1 MALSHSPKISTDGL
15 VLCLDAGNPKSYPG
29 SGTTWTDLSGNGNN
43 GTLTNGPTYSS
54 SNGGS
59 IVFDGTNAYVR
70 IPYNSNLN
78 PTTITVSA
86 WIKRNQVVNFAHFI
100 GLPINNSTWNPP
112 YLSYGVEY
120 IGTTDTISFT
130 LGFTDNTFAYTNASA
145 YGNNRWFYFAA
156 TYDQS
161 NVKVYI
167 DGALITTRAET
178 KTLYNSTADFYIGA
192 INTSSQYPLNGN
204 IAQVSIYN
212 KALTAAEIQ
221 QNYNATK
228 GRYIN

>member
-1 MALSHSPKISTDGL
+1 MAIYSGPGMVTDGL
-15 VLCLDAGNPKSYPG
+15 VLCLDAADSLSYPG
-29 SGTTWTDLSGNGNN
+29 SGTTWYDLSGNGND
-43 GTLTNGPTYSS
+43 GSLVNGPTYGSV
-54 SNGGS
+54 NGGS
-59 IVFDGTNAYVR
+59 IVFDGSNDYVI

-86 WIKRNQVVNFAHFI
+86 WIKRNQAVSYAHFI
-100 GLPINNSTWNPP
+100 GLPINNSTWNYP
-112 YLSYGVEY
+112 YMSYGVEY
-120 IGTTDTISFT
+120 IGITDTITFS
-130 LGFTDNTFAYTNASA
+130 LGFTDNTFDYTNAAA

-192 INTSSQYPLNGN
+192 INTSSQYPFNGN

-212 KALTAAEIQ
+212 KALAAAEIQ
-221 QNYNATK
+221 QNFDAFR
-228 GRYIN
+228 GRFGI

>member
-1 MALSHSPKISTDGL
+1 MSAYIGPEIVEDGL
-15 VLCLDAGNPKSYPG
+15 VLCLDAGNTKSYPG
-29 SGTTWTDLSGNGNN
+29 SGATWTDLSGNGNT

-59 IVFDGTNAYVR
+59 IVFDGMNDYVR

-86 WIKRNQVVNFAHFI
+86 WIKRNQVVNYAHFI
-100 GLPINNSTWNPP
+100 GLPINNSTWINP
-112 YLSYGVEY
+112 YMSYGVEY

-130 LGFTDNTFAYTNASA
+130 LGFTDNTFAYTSASA

-204 IAQVSIYN
+204 IASTQIYN
-212 KALTAAEIQ
+212 KALTQSEIT
-221 QNYNATK
+221 QNFNALK
-228 GRYIN
+228 GRYGL